1 MAQEKEKKKTDYDC
15 DCPYD
20 ACDAAAAADDSACIQ
35 MVLDLEVE
43 LDFVLE
49 DMVLE
54 LELEPADLRPDLDS
68 AWAWRKQDWDH
79 GKKELG
85 IDSAWMTWGRQGL
98 DRDCVD
104 LDADVADLDDY
115 ADIGV
120 HVHGYVHMDAAA
132 AAAADARAHG
142 VHVHDYAG
150 DEDDVHD

>member
-1 MAQEKEKKKTDYDC
+1 VAQEKEKKKTDYDC

-20 ACDAAAAADDSACIQ
+20 ACDAAAAADDDSACIQ

-68 AWAWRKQDWDH
+68 AWAWRKQDLDH

-132 AAAADARAHG
+132 ADARAHG